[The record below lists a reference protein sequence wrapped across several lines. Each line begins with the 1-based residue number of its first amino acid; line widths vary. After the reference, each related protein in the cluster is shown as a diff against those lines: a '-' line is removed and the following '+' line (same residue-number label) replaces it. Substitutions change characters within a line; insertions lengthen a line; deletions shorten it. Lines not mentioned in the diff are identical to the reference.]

1 MAVSRRVLI
10 GGVTLATA
18 LLPGKPRA
26 AGGMERLQVHGSPRT
41 APAFTLTDAE
51 GAPVAPES
59 FAGQGVV
66 LNFWATWCP
75 PCVAEMPALDRLH
88 AALAEAR
95 IIVVAASQDRGGAN
109 VVRPFYERTG
119 VQHLPVW
126 LDPRGAA
133 GRAFGIRGLPTT
145 VVLNRSGREVA
156 RLEGEATWD
165 APAMLDRLRALLPA
179 AVPAAPETT
188 AT

>member
-1 MAVSRRVLI
+1 MAVVSRRVLI
-10 GGVTLATA
+10 GGATLATA
-18 LLPGKPRA
+18 LLPGKPHA
-26 AGGMERLQVHGSPRT
+26 AGGMERLQVHGSPRA

-59 FAGQGVV
+59 FAGKGVV

-88 AALAEAR
+88 AALADQR
-95 IIVVAASQDRGGAN
+95 IVVVAASQDRGGAN

-145 VVLNRSGREVA
+145 VVLNRTGREVA

-165 APAMLDRLRALLPA
+165 APAMMDRLRALLPK
-179 AVPAAPETT
+179 VVPETT

>member
-1 MAVSRRVLI
+1 LFGAV
-10 GGVTLATA
+10 GA
-18 LLPGKPRA
+18 A
-26 AGGMERLQVHGSPRT
+26 AGAAGIGLAWWQRRL
-41 APAFTLTDAE
+41 APALAPEQAALWQLQFLTPG
-51 GAPVAPES
+51 GAPLAMRS
-59 FAGQGVV
+59 FAGKPLL